1 MTQKK
6 HILKLFDGLR
16 DILYFHGRNENV
28 EIITMV
34 HHNANIFY
42 SVNIEMIKK

>member
-6 HILKLFDGLR
+6 QIINIFYGLR
-16 DILYFHGRNENV
+16 YILYFHGRNENV

-34 HHNANIFY
+34 HCNDNIFY
-42 SVNIEMIKK
+42 SVNIEIIKK